1 MNDPDDVPKPDVPP
15 SEAVDAYRKKLD
27 SITEITLPLTRA
39 LNKRIERARRA
50 MGQETSA
57 SLKPRSAGALVGTGE
72 EDTDPDLEIEYA
84 LELEEEDDEAPST
97 S

>member
-50 MGQETSA
+50 MGQPPEI
-57 SLKPRSAGALVGTGE
+57 TGE